1 MSTKRLKALLKLVKI
16 IPLSQLPS
24 KPFRILPVR
33 KDGHRLVEWFIL
45 NPCWWLSILFSARN
59 SFISSWI
66 TSSMIFEISGSNETG
81 LQLDELTFLL
91 FLKISLSLTL
101 QTLGNVLWEIE
112 RLQISLIGLT
122 KKSVSSF
129 RSLAVS
135 LSVPSA
141 LKMSILWLSMM
152 LSFGNISSDSN
163 YAGYYV
169 VEIRVHCIAHSGKQ
183 IQVKHWEQNRLKS

>member
-59 SFISSWI
+59 SFISAWI
-66 TSSMIFEISGSNETG
+66 TSSMIFEISDSNETG

-101 QTLGNVLWEIE
+101 QTLGNVLCEIE

-141 LKMSILWLSMM
+141 LKMSILWFIYDVKLWKYQ
-152 LSFGNISSDSN
+152 FGLELCGLLCSRN
-163 YAGYYV
+163 
-169 VEIRVHCIAHSGKQ
+169 SGTLYCTF
-183 IQVKHWEQNRLKS
+183 R